1 MSVLIGLIVI
11 AFALFFFEIFMPGG
25 ILALIGGVLLI
36 IASILA
42 YDQLGLTW
50 AIIIFAAG
58 PLGALLMFFLEIK
71 FLSSTRMGKQLSL
84 KSAISSQLNP
94 RADENLVGQE
104 GVTLTILAP
113 SGKVLVDGQ
122 THTAA
127 VVDGFLDK
135 GVPVRVVRTETFK
148 LIVEKK

>member
-1 MSVLIGLIVI
+1 
-11 AFALFFFEIFMPGG
+11 
-25 ILALIGGVLLI
+25 
-36 IASILA
+36 
-42 YDQLGLTW
+42 
-50 AIIIFAAG
+50 
-58 PLGALLMFFLEIK
+58 
-71 FLSSTRMGKQLSL
+71 MGKQLSL
-84 KSAISSQLNP
+84 KSAIQAQLNP
-94 RADENLVGQE
+94 KADEKLVGQE

-127 VVDGFLDK
+127 VVDGFLEK

>member
-1 MSVLIGLIVI
+1 MSLLIGLIVI

-25 ILALIGGVLLI
+25 FLALIGGVLLL
-36 IASILA
+36 IASVIA

-50 AIIIFAAG
+50 AIVIFAAG
-58 PLGALLMFFLEIK
+58 PLGAMLMFFLEIK

-84 KSAISSQLNP
+84 KSAIQAQLNP
-94 RADENLVGQE
+94 RADEKLVGQE

-113 SGKVLVDGQ
+113 SGKVLIDGQ
-122 THTAA
+122 THTAT
-127 VVDGFLDK
+127 VVDGFLEK